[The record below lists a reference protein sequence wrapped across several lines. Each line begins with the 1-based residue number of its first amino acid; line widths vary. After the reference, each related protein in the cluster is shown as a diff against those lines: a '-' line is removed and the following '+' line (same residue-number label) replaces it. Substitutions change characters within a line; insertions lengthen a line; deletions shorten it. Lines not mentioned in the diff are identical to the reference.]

1 MNKQILLT
9 AVFSILALLTGFTQ
23 EEEAFRI
30 THGPYLQ
37 DMGENGVTIM
47 WTTNRD
53 GIAWVELAPDDS
65 THFYLEE
72 RPKYFSAPYG
82 FKNVS
87 SIHSVQL
94 RNLKPGT
101 TYRYRIYSQEVL
113 SHNGTQVLY
122 GKVAASNVYSARPL
136 SFTTNTQTKKDI
148 SFVILNDIHG
158 NNELMTNLLKN
169 TSWSHTDMVFFNG
182 DMASSITS
190 EEQLFG
196 DFMDTGVKL
205 FAGEIPMYYVR
216 GNHETRGNYAHRFA
230 DYFPRFD
237 GKLYG
242 LFRQG
247 PVCFVMLDC
256 GEDKPDSDIEYSGI
270 VAFDAYRDREEEWLK
285 EALKSD
291 LYKNAPYK
299 VAIIH
304 MPPFGGWHGE
314 KEVEDKFMPLL
325 NEAGIDVMFCGHL
338 HKYIRKDARGKQRF
352 PIIVNANN
360 TVVKGFTD
368 GEGLKVEIRNE
379 KAELVDSL
387 VIKSRD

>member
-1 MNKQILLT
+1 MKKQILL
-9 AVFSILALLTGFTQ
+9 AVAFIVFALLSGFAQQ
-23 EEEAFRI
+23 EEPFRI

-37 DMGENGVTIM
+37 NMGETGVTIM

-53 GIAWVELAPDDS
+53 GIAWVELAPNDS
-65 THFYLEE
+65 SHFYLTE

-113 SHNGTQVLY
+113 SHKGTQVLY

-158 NNELMTNLLKN
+158 HNELMTNLLKN
-169 TSWSHTDMVFFNG
+169 TSWSNTDMVFFNG

-205 FAGEIPMYYVR
+205 FASEIPMYYVR

-230 DYFPRFD
+230 DYFPGFD
-237 GKLYG
+237 GRLYG

-299 VAIIH
+299 IAIIH

-314 KEVEDKFMPLL
+314 KEVEDKFIPLL
-325 NEAGIDVMFCGHL
+325 NEAGIQAMFCGHL
-338 HKYIRKDARGKQRF
+338 HRYIRKDATAGQNF
-352 PIIVNANN
+352 PIVVNSNN
-360 TVVKGFTD
+360 TVVKAHTAP
-368 GEGLKVEIRNE
+368 EGIKVEIRNE
-379 KAELVDSL
+379 QGGLVDSL
-387 VIKSRD
+387 VIPQK